1 MIKNLF
7 KFQLFVLLLVPIVL
21 ILLPATYF
29 DSGQSICLSV
39 IIFDTN
45 CYACG
50 LTRAIQHLIHLDFK
64 TALEFNKL
72 SFIVFPLLVISYF
85 QTLKKIIKKIKNN
98 S

>member
-39 IIFDTN
+39 IIFDKN

-72 SFIVFPLLVISYF
+72 SFIVFPLLVISYV
-85 QTLKKIIKKIKNN
+85 QTFKKIIKKIKNN

>member
-39 IIFDTN
+39 LIFDTN

-72 SFIVFPLLVISYF
+72 SFIVFPLLVISYV
-85 QTLKKIIKKIKNN
+85 QTFKKIIKKIKNN